1 MIETIAGFNRVS
13 PVRPWVVPDTLSVME
28 ESEEWFAV
36 SDDNWEF
43 DEGKTP
49 ILAQLAFNE
58 TDLPGEWRV
67 VIISDDLF
75 EFYPDFGECQRVGI
89 PIDDYALAAS

>member
-1 MIETIAGFNRVS
+1 MIHSITGFNRVS
-13 PVRPWVVPDTLSVME
+13 PVRPWVVPGTLSVME
-28 ESEEWFAV
+28 QEQEWYAL
-36 SDDNWEF
+36 SDAQWEF

-67 VIISDDLF
+67 AIIGDDLF
-75 EFYPDFGECQRVGI
+75 EFYPDEGECERVGI
-89 PIDDYALAAS
+89 PIDDYALAAL